1 MISPAVISHAIV
13 AAIGIAIGA
22 WAVNGNAQAQIARLQ
37 TAHTEQLLDAES
49 ARLEG
54 AIAAAKRLRD
64 EQQKAIQAGAELVQL
79 RQQLATTQTEL
90 ARKVAHVTTTYRPAP
105 DAPAVAIPEPVFTWG
120 FVRVWNAATGACAV
134 PEADAAGRD
143 DAAAS
148 ACQAPGADPAG
159 DLAPS
164 GLSEADILHGINDY
178 ASRCRGIEA
187 QLGALIDLH
196 RQQDQP

>member
-1 MISPAVISHAIV
+1 MISTDLVTHSIAVALGIAVGFGV
-13 AAIGIAIGA
+13 AAGPM
-22 WAVNGNAQAQIARLQ
+22 ARQ
-37 TAHTEQLLDAES
+37 EAAHTQQLLDAES
-49 ARLEG
+49 ARLDG

-143 DAAAS
+143 DASAS
-148 ACQAPGADPAG
+148 ACQAPGADQAS

-164 GLSEADILHGINDY
+164 GLSEADILHGFNDY
-178 ASRCRGIEA
+178 ATRCRGIEA
-187 QLGALIDLH
+187 QLGTLIDIH
-196 RQQDQP
+196 RQLAGP

>member
-1 MISPAVISHAIV
+1 MISTDLVTHSIAVALGIAVGFGV
-13 AAIGIAIGA
+13 AAGPM
-22 WAVNGNAQAQIARLQ
+22 ARQ
-37 TAHTEQLLDAES
+37 EAAHTQQLLDAES
-49 ARLEG
+49 ARLDG

-143 DAAAS
+143 DASAS

-164 GLSEADILHGINDY
+164 GLSEADILHGVNDY
-178 ASRCRGIEA
+178 ATRCRGIEA
-187 QLGALIDLH
+187 QLGTLIDIH
-196 RQQDQP
+196 RQLAEP